1 MEAEK
6 TGPEPP
12 ARHLN
17 GRMWS
22 PGQSGNPHGRPVG
35 ARGRF
40 SERFVADLTT
50 AWEQYGET
58 ALAETAELYPDR
70 FVAIAESSHSKRRI
84 SEPYSSIAGQSGR
97 DRLAD
102 ADRDLGRHQAVFA

>member
-6 TGPEPP
+6 IGPEPP
-12 ARHLN
+12 ARHVN
-17 GRMWS
+17 GRMWQ
-22 PGQSGNPHGRPVG
+22 PGESGNRHGRPVG

-50 AWEQYGET
+50 AWEQYGEA
-58 ALAETAELYPDR
+58 ALAEKAKLYPDR
-70 FVAIAESSHSKRRI
+70 FESSHSKRRI

-97 DRLAD
+97 ERLGA
-102 ADRDLGRHQAVFA
+102 AARGAERRQTECA

>member
-6 TGPEPP
+6 IGPEPP
-12 ARHLN
+12 ARHVN
-17 GRMWS
+17 GRMWQ
-22 PGQSGNPHGRPVG
+22 PGQSGNRHGRPVG

-50 AWEQYGET
+50 AWEQYGAP
-58 ALAETAELYPDR
+58 ALDRRPSNTLTGLWVSQSPNSERRTGEPD
-70 FVAIAESSHSKRRI
+70 SST
-84 SEPYSSIAGQSGR
+84 AGQSGR

-102 ADRDLGRHQAVFA
+102 ADRDIGRDQAMFA